1 MRVGLCNVRN
11 AHLSAT
17 SLSRVYSHHRFRHIL
32 THMTDIQ
39 KSVDLA
45 DVAAGVPVRGRRDS
59 ARSSRPKSE
68 VTREKLCRATARLL
82 QQKPLLE
89 LKVSDITNASAVA
102 PSTFYIYFADIH
114 EAALGALETVARER
128 PDLETRVNAITL
140 ADTRRRVRLLLND
153 YLAFWDDH
161 YAILRM
167 RNLAADEG
175 DRRFRDVRAKMLMP
189 MIEAIAEKITEF
201 RGPEPSG
208 VPALALA
215 TLLCG
220 AMERLASIIRLNRS
234 GPQLTRRR
242 MIDAMVLMMSE
253 TITSSASSATE

>member
-1 MRVGLCNVRN
+1 ML
-11 AHLSAT
+11 
-17 SLSRVYSHHRFRHIL
+17 
-32 THMTDIQ
+32 
-39 KSVDLA
+39 
-45 DVAAGVPVRGRRDS
+45 
-59 ARSSRPKSE
+59 E
-68 VTREKLCRATARLL
+68 
-82 QQKPLLE
+82 QKPLLE
-89 LKVSDITNASAVA
+89 LKVADITNASAVA

-114 EAALGALETVARER
+114 EAALGALETVARDR
-128 PDLETRVNAITL
+128 PDLESRVQAIGQG
-140 ADTRRRVRLLLND
+140 DTRRRVRLVLND

-175 DRRFRDVRAKMLMP
+175 DRRFRDVRATMLMP
-189 MIEAIAEKITEF
+189 MIEAIAAKITEF
-201 RGPEPSG
+201 RGPEPGG

-220 AMERLASIIRLNRS
+220 AMERLASIIRLNRT

-253 TITSSASSATE
+253 TINPPGSTPER

>member
-1 MRVGLCNVRN
+1 MKVLHKNDEQI
-11 AHLSAT
+11 A
-17 SLSRVYSHHRFRHIL
+17 
-32 THMTDIQ
+32 
-39 KSVDLA
+39 
-45 DVAAGVPVRGRRDS
+45 VALGVPVRGRRDA

-68 VTREKLCRATARLL
+68 ITREKLCRATARLL
-82 QQKPLLE
+82 EQKPLLE
-89 LKVSDITNASAVA
+89 LKVADIANASAVA
-102 PSTFYIYFADIH
+102 SSTFYIYFADIH
-114 EAALGALETVARER
+114 EAALGALEAVARDR
-128 PDLETRVNAITL
+128 PDLEARVHAIDRANTK
-140 ADTRRRVRLLLND
+140 RRVRLLLND

-175 DRRFRDVRAKMLMP
+175 DRRFRDVRATMLMP
-189 MIEAIAEKITEF
+189 MIEAIAAKITEF
-201 RGPEPSG
+201 RGPEPGG

-242 MIDAMVLMMSE
+242 MIDAMVLMMSD
-253 TITSSASSATE
+253 TIIPHRPTVQP